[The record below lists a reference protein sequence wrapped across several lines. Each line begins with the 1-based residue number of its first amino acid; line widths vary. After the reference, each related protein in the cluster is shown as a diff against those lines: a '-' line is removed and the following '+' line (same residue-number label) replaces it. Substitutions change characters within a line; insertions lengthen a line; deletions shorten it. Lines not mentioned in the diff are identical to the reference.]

1 MTYKPS
7 SSSPSRSGGAFFP
20 YLLALRPHHWTKNL
34 IIFAA
39 PLFNFDFSSAI
50 LFNSLLAFG
59 LFCGLSSSFYL
70 FNDIVDVEADR
81 RHPVK
86 CNRPI
91 ASGAV
96 PVAVAFCMAISLLV
110 GTLFIGLMSSPLLGL
125 TLVAYAALQVAYNLR
140 LKRLVLLDIITIS
153 TGFVLRACAGAAA
166 TGIDLSAWFLV
177 CTAMLALFLAI
188 EKRKAELRRGGSTR
202 SVLKRYSLSLLLRLE
217 NIATTGTLMSYAIW
231 SVGSQLGGATTPW
244 MLLTFPFVLYGV
256 FRYQLLSDPVETWQ
270 NGPGEP
276 AAIEHTERPEKVL
289 LTDRPL
295 LLTVA
300 CWGITALTI
309 LLLEQQGLIQ

>member
-1 MTYKPS
+1 MTYKPN
-7 SSSPSRSGGAFFP
+7 PSFRQEAGSAFP
-20 YLLALRPHHWTKNL
+20 SYLLALRPHHWTKNF
-34 IIFAA
+34 IVFAA
-39 PLFNFDFSSAI
+39 PLFNFDFSPAV
-50 LFNSLLAFG
+50 LLNSLLAFC

-70 FNDIVDVEADR
+70 FNDIVDVESDR

-96 PVAVAFCMAISLLV
+96 PVAVAFCMAICLLI
-110 GTLFIGLMSSPLLGL
+110 GTLFAGLAHSYLLGL
-125 TLVAYAALQVAYNLR
+125 TLAAYAVLQVAYNLR

-153 TGFVLRACAGAAA
+153 SGFVLRACAGAAA
-166 TGIDLSAWFLV
+166 TSIDVSVWFLV

-217 NIATTGTLMSYAIW
+217 NIATTGTLMSYALW
-231 SVGSQLGGATTPW
+231 SAGSQIGGSTTPW

-256 FRYQLLSDPVETWQ
+256 FRYQLLSDPVEVWQ
-270 NGPGEP
+270 EGAGGPTLV
-276 AAIEHTERPEKVL
+276 EHTERPEKVL

-300 CWGITALTI
+300 CWGVTALAI
-309 LLLEQQGLIQ
+309 LWLEQQGLI

>member
-1 MTYKPS
+1 MTYKPN
-7 SSSPSRSGGAFFP
+7 PSFRQEAGNAFLPF
-20 YLLALRPHHWTKNL
+20 LLALRPHHWTKNF
-34 IIFAA
+34 IVFAA
-39 PLFNFDFSSAI
+39 PLFNFDFSPSI
-50 LFNSLLAFG
+50 LLNSLLAFC

-70 FNDIVDVEADR
+70 FNDIVDVESDR

-96 PVAVAFCMAISLLV
+96 PVAAAFCMAISLMV

-125 TLVAYAALQVAYNLR
+125 TLAGYAALQVAYNFR

-166 TGIDLSAWFLV
+166 TNIDLSAWFLV

-231 SVGSQLGGATTPW
+231 SVGSGLGGSTTPW

-256 FRYQLLSDPVETWQ
+256 FRYQLLSDPVEVWQ
-270 NGPGEP
+270 TSPGEP
-276 AAIEHTERPEKVL
+276 ALIEHTERPEKVL

-295 LLTVA
+295 LLTVV
-300 CWGITALTI
+300 CWGMTALAI
-309 LLLEQQGLIQ
+309 LSLEHHGFIQ

>member
-1 MTYKPS
+1 MTYKPN
-7 SSSPSRSGGAFFP
+7 PSFRQEAGSAFLPFF
-20 YLLALRPHHWTKNL
+20 LALRPHHWTKNF
-34 IIFAA
+34 IVFAA
-39 PLFNFDFSSAI
+39 PLFNFDFSLSI
-50 LFNSLLAFG
+50 LLNSLLAFC

-70 FNDIVDVEADR
+70 FNDIIDVESDR

-96 PVAVAFCMAISLLV
+96 PVAVAFCMAIALMV
-110 GTLFIGLMSSPLLGL
+110 GTLFVGLMSSPLLGL
-125 TLVAYAALQVAYNLR
+125 TLVSYAVLQVAYNFR

-166 TGIDLSAWFLV
+166 TSIDLSAWFLV

-217 NIATTGTLMSYAIW
+217 NIATTGTLMSYALW
-231 SVGSQLGGATTPW
+231 SVGSGLGGATTPW

-256 FRYQLLSDPVETWQ
+256 FRYQLLSDPVEVWQ
-270 NGPGEP
+270 TSPGEP
-276 AAIEHTERPEKVL
+276 ASIEHTERPEKVL

-300 CWGITALTI
+300 CWGMTALTI
-309 LLLEQQGLIQ
+309 LWLQRQGLIQ